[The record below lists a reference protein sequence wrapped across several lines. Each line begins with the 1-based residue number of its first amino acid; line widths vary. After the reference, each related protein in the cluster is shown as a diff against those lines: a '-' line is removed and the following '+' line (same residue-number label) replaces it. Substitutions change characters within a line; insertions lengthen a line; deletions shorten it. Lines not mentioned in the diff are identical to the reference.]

1 MVFKGKRTSGHHHQW
16 YRRMLVFTKQKNHF
30 AYQRNLLW
38 VVSGKQAWRKWQVPS
53 CQEAWRVYTYLIDLQ
68 QGDWDLPVDLKDLR
82 NISPRCMSLS
92 HSFLL
97 TMPKPLTVW
106 ITINCGKFWKRWEYQ
121 TTWLASWETHI
132 QVPTVRTGHGTIH
145 WFQIGKGVLQG
156 CILSPCLFNFYAEY
170 IMRWSTS
177 WN

>member
-1 MVFKGKRTSGHHHQW
+1 MWYWWCQIKARGRENTGKTMVFKGKRTSGHHHQW

-121 TTWLASWETHI
+121 TTWSASWQI
-132 QVPTVRTGHGTIH
+132 CLQVRKQQLELDMEQKTGS
-145 WFQIGKGVLQG
+145 K
-156 CILSPCLFNFYAEY
+156 
-170 IMRWSTS
+170 
-177 WN
+177 